1 MTMFYQTDTYK
12 NISNNVIIKPNNAY
26 LLFKTM
32 PPLGAHK

>member
-12 NISNNVIIKPNNAY
+12 NISTTVTIKPNNTQ